1 MSKKQKQPKTLLQ
14 VNLDRKRFLKQLKQA
29 APATAKGSLLPVLQ
43 SVKIEAGG
51 DVIAVAATN
60 LDVYLQ
66 AVAVAVDETA
76 AHVIEQPGEA
86 LLPLKPLLDVFGSW
100 AEDRVVLTVVEAL
113 HTAFCSPPSNEAR
126 DTAPSKS

>member
-14 VNLDRKRFLKQLKQA
+14 MNLDRKRFLKQLKQA

-60 LDVYLQ
+60 LDVYVQ

-76 AHVIEQPGEA
+76 AHVIEQP
-86 LLPLKPLLDVFGSW
+86 S
-100 AEDRVVLTVVEAL
+100 
-113 HTAFCSPPSNEAR
+113 
-126 DTAPSKS
+126 